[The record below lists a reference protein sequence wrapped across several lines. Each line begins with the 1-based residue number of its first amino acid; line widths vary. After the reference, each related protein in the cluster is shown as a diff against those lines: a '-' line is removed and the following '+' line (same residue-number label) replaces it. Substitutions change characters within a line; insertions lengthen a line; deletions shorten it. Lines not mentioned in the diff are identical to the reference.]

1 MKPFGTSI
9 FGIALIT
16 GSLYG
21 QEPSRVMNGF
31 EFLPS
36 GLVADPFAIS
46 YFRTGTGGGIAY
58 DLKTPFVDLQ
68 GQTVDTLVGDVAFMA
83 LDFEY
88 QQRFGS
94 WFAARAQFTGSA
106 RVGIDEQSVLAQGMT
121 GSFSWS
127 LGATARLLQSDGFLL
142 SLGADVGKT
151 ALVGLNPFGFAQS
164 VADSGLNKS
173 NDLVETDDFTS
184 LRGGA
189 RVAWAPLSW
198 LGLTGVVELGVSA
211 LGDSASNAVLGG
223 GGTVGIDFKNLGI
236 VPIGLLAS
244 VETEASGSAGAD
256 LATRTTGYGLGVFYT
271 GWDDFSIGLETS
283 MRQLTL
289 KETGSDFT
297 AFVGTLNLRYWP

>member
-94 WFAARAQFTGSA
+94 WFAARAQFSGSA

-121 GSFSWS
+121 GSFTWS

-142 SLGADVGKT
+142 SLGADVGKS

-173 NDLVETDDFTS
+173 NELVETDDFTS
-184 LRGGA
+184 VRPAQAAQTDSHRQVERGSSASFDGANGGGA
-189 RVAWAPLSW
+189 P
-198 LGLTGVVELGVSA
+198 
-211 LGDSASNAVLGG
+211 
-223 GGTVGIDFKNLGI
+223 
-236 VPIGLLAS
+236 
-244 VETEASGSAGAD
+244 
-256 LATRTTGYGLGVFYT
+256 
-271 GWDDFSIGLETS
+271 TS
-283 MRQLTL
+283 ESPSCRMGCRGR
-289 KETGSDFT
+289 EGR
-297 AFVGTLNLRYWP
+297 LRP